1 MGVWLHDRL
10 LVKSVKR
17 SVLVEIVVIGRCL
30 SPADIAG
37 YLSLIVARV
46 TRQRQIDFLV
56 FTVLMFG
63 RGISVVLLKHSFG
76 GR

>member
-1 MGVWLHDRL
+1 MGVWFHYRL

-46 TRQRQIDFLV
+46 TRQRKIDFLV
-56 FTVLMFG
+56 FVVLMFG

>member
-1 MGVWLHDRL
+1 MGVWLHYRL

-46 TRQRQIDFLV
+46 TRQRKIDFLV
-56 FTVLMFG
+56 FVVLMFG